1 MHIPPLS
8 LGRINRLIR
17 GQSSNRRNWRAS
29 VGGNYRLAGR
39 AVSDTRR
46 QLGLFD
52 ATMIVM
58 GGIVGSGIF
67 INPYV
72 VAQHVHTPFLILG
85 VWLMGGVLAML
96 GAFIWAELATRLPG
110 AGGQYMYLREAY
122 HPSVAFVYGWVL
134 LLVTQTGGMAAV
146 AVTFAHYYR
155 EITGFGGS
163 DGAIAAMALL
173 GLTVVN
179 CFGARAGSNVQSALM
194 LMKTAAIAAMV
205 VLGVAIGR
213 RQMHPLPLLDQPLSL
228 GLLGAIAAAMTPVA
242 FAYGGWQTSSFV
254 AAEMRDPRRDLSR
267 GLMMGVSGVVLL
279 YLSVNFVCVK
289 VLGPD
294 GLAATRTPAS
304 AVMRAAL
311 GDRGARW
318 IAVGI
323 AVSTL
328 GFLSQGILTAPRVY
342 YAMARDGLF
351 FAKRGPA
358 FAAHRSAGGGDRA
371 ARRAGHGDRADLA
384 ATSRFST
391 YEIASGFHFVRLH
404 RRGSLF
410 VFAAAKAAAQRHLS
424 HAGPSLHHRH
434 LRALLR
440 RHRRQHHLAQSAR
453 HVHRAV
459 DSAERHSRIFVL
471 EPPQKK
477 TDRMMQKHSEYMHW
491 AKTQSRARFNLAT
504 SGVGSFPLRELPF
517 DCSQL
522 EINGDNSY
530 GYLPLK
536 QAIAA
541 RAGVDPDCVVTR
553 RRHLLRQLPGH
564 GDHARIRATKC

>member
-1 MHIPPLS
+1 
-8 LGRINRLIR
+8 
-17 GQSSNRRNWRAS
+17 
-29 VGGNYRLAGR
+29 
-39 AVSDTRR
+39 VSDTRR

-85 VWLMGGVLAML
+85 VWLAGGVLAML

-110 AGGQYMYLREAY
+110 AGGQYLYLREAY
-122 HPSVAFVYGWVL
+122 HPMVAFVYGWVL

-155 EITGFGGS
+155 EISGFGGS
-163 DGAIAAMALL
+163 DGAIAAAALL
-173 GLTVVN
+173 GLTVIN

-194 LMKTAAIAAMV
+194 LTKTAAIAAMV
-205 VLGVAIGR
+205 VLGIAMGGGR
-213 RQMHPLPLLDQPLSL
+213 LHVLPLIGEPVSL
-228 GLLGAIAAAMTPVA
+228 ELLGSIAAAMTPIA

-267 GLMMGVSGVVLL
+267 GLIFGVSGVVVL

-289 VLGPD
+289 VLGPE

-311 GDRGARW
+311 GDRGAWW

-351 FAKRGPA
+351 FERVGRVAQRTGAPVTAIVLQGVLATAIALLGRYEQILNFETSVDFISFA
-358 FAAHRSAGGGDRA
+358 FAAGA
-371 ARRAGHGDRADLA
+371 
-384 ATSRFST
+384 
-391 YEIASGFHFVRLH
+391 
-404 RRGSLF
+404 LF
-410 VFAAAKAAAQRHLS
+410 
-424 HAGPSLHHRH
+424 
-434 LRALLR
+434 LLR
-440 RHRRQHHLAQSAR
+440 RR
-453 HVHRAV
+453 
-459 DSAERHSRIFVL
+459 
-471 EPPQKK
+471 
-477 TDRMMQKHSEYMHW
+477 
-491 AKTQSRARFNLAT
+491 
-504 SGVGSFPLRELPF
+504 
-517 DCSQL
+517 
-522 EINGDNSY
+522 GD
-530 GYLPLK
+530 G
-536 QAIAA
+536 
-541 RAGVDPDCVVTR
+541 PDIYRT
-553 RRHLLRQLPGH
+553 PGH
-564 GDHARIRATKC
+564 PYTTALFVAACVAIVASTVWHNPLDTFIGQLILLSGIPVYLYWSRRKRSR